1 MNTRPHYRASYGDYV
16 HGTVVPEASPARKN
30 RFEVI
35 HGTGT
40 SRDVEVAPRRLMT
53 YTLVAILVIVL
64 MAAVSVT
71 RIMLVN
77 ASQNEIMAANEL
89 SAQIEI
95 TRKSAN
101 DLEVQQS
108 YLSADS
114 HIRNAAAQLNM
125 EAPVTTTSITLGA
138 DVVVTDAA
146 GNLSLSGSLAAMS

>member
-1 MNTRPHYRASYGDYV
+1 MNTKPHYRASYGDYV
-16 HGTVVPEASPARKN
+16 HGAVVPETSATRKN

-53 YTLVAILVIVL
+53 YALVAILVIVL

-77 ASQNEIMAANEL
+77 ASQNECMAANEL
-89 SAQIEI
+89 SAQIES

-108 YLSADS
+108 YLSTDS
-114 HIRNAAAQLNM
+114 HIRNAAVQLNM
-125 EAPVTTTSITLGA
+125 ETPATTTSITLGA